1 MKRGRAS
8 EPQASQKKAR
18 PSSVSAWNRKP
29 VHVVD
34 YLRACHCDPRANAK
48 VAAAMRLTEDDLVS
62 MTRSLGESK
71 SAFQTIQ
78 NLKHPLMPAF
88 IQMDTDDSNTI
99 LLLLLLL

>member
-1 MKRGRAS
+1 
-8 EPQASQKKAR
+8 
-18 PSSVSAWNRKP
+18 
-29 VHVVD
+29 
-34 YLRACHCDPRANAK
+34 
-48 VAAAMRLTEDDLVS
+48 MRLTEDDLVS